1 MALICFY
8 GVINENAA
16 KVTHLTEDDVNL
28 LMEALWNGTKNL
40 ISRSK
45 MGQMPRFLL
54 RVVYEEKNYH
64 IGDLD
69 KRIRL
74 VTDKPDEEV
83 RGIEDYKLG
92 VSGLIETLI
101 KCKDRIKEVIYCK
114 DELLN
119 IEPTFIDQL
128 NQAGISLRPCN
139 F

>member
-1 MALICFY
+1 
-8 GVINENAA
+8 
-16 KVTHLTEDDVNL
+16 
-28 LMEALWNGTKNL
+28 MEALWNGTKNL

-83 RGIEDYKLG
+83 RGIEDYKLD